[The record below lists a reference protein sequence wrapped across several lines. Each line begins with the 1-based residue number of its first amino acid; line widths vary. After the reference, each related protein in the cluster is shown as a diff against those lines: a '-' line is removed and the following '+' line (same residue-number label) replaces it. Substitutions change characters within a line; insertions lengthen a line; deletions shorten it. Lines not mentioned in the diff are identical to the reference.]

1 MLEKYKFFEI
11 TCFRLFKNIIYTLL
25 LWYHFIIR
33 MVAHEL
39 KRNLVAVCLLFRD
52 KNYSFN
58 YRKVPTP
65 NDLPKSC
72 EQELDTIL
80 KQLRSDV
87 SKGKGAINLL
97 ILLGGL
103 AGIILGFLKWNG

>member
-1 MLEKYKFFEI
+1 MPKKKNITAKEFSQMSTGIRLSTHEKVCAERMK
-11 TCFRLFKNIIYTLL
+11 TLFKAIDEMRIE
-25 LWYHFIIR
+25 
-33 MVAHEL
+33 V
-39 KRNLVAVCLLFRD
+39 
-52 KNYSFN
+52 
-58 YRKVPTP
+58 
-65 NDLPKSC
+65 
-72 EQELDTIL
+72 

>member
-1 MLEKYKFFEI
+1 MPRKRNITSKEFSEIPTGIRLSTHEKVCAERMK
-11 TCFRLFKNIIYTLL
+11 TLFKAIDEMRIE
-25 LWYHFIIR
+25 
-33 MVAHEL
+33 V
-39 KRNLVAVCLLFRD
+39 
-52 KNYSFN
+52 
-58 YRKVPTP
+58 
-65 NDLPKSC
+65 
-72 EQELDTIL
+72 

>member
-1 MLEKYKFFEI
+1 MPRKKIMSAKQLVEMSAGIRLSTHEKVSAERMK
-11 TCFRLFKNIIYTLL
+11 TLFKAIDEMRI
-25 LWYHFIIR
+25 
-33 MVAHEL
+33 E
-39 KRNLVAVCLLFRD
+39 
-52 KNYSFN
+52 
-58 YRKVPTP
+58 
-65 NDLPKSC
+65 
-72 EQELDTIL
+72 L

>member
-1 MLEKYKFFEI
+1 MPRKRNITSKEFSEIPTVIRLSTHEKVCAERMK
-11 TCFRLFKNIIYTLL
+11 TLFKAIDEMRIE
-25 LWYHFIIR
+25 
-33 MVAHEL
+33 V
-39 KRNLVAVCLLFRD
+39 
-52 KNYSFN
+52 
-58 YRKVPTP
+58 
-65 NDLPKSC
+65 
-72 EQELDTIL
+72 

>member
-1 MLEKYKFFEI
+1 MPRKRNITSKEFSEMSTGIRLSTHEKVCAERMK
-11 TCFRLFKNIIYTLL
+11 TLFKAIDEMRIE
-25 LWYHFIIR
+25 
-33 MVAHEL
+33 V
-39 KRNLVAVCLLFRD
+39 
-52 KNYSFN
+52 
-58 YRKVPTP
+58 
-65 NDLPKSC
+65 
-72 EQELDTIL
+72 

>member
-1 MLEKYKFFEI
+1 MPRKKIMSAKQLVEMSTGIRLSTHEKVCAERMK
-11 TCFRLFKNIIYTLL
+11 TLFKAIDEMRIE
-25 LWYHFIIR
+25 
-33 MVAHEL
+33 V
-39 KRNLVAVCLLFRD
+39 
-52 KNYSFN
+52 
-58 YRKVPTP
+58 
-65 NDLPKSC
+65 
-72 EQELDTIL
+72 